1 MSKIF
6 IAALACLCSAGALA
20 AGPSCKEHAD
30 DLKLAGTALTGFM
43 TRCERDAMA
52 SCDTSAVAS
61 RLTGGARVSFAK
73 KCVEV
78 AVGMNRCADL
88 LRDSFRPQL
97 VVRSIAGEDEAAS
110 CHALCGSGSP
120 LSVGCDRPETVG
132 SGDSAQ
138 RRVDL
143 E

>member
-1 MSKIF
+1 MTRIF
-6 IAALACLCSAGALA
+6 AAAIVSLYSAGAFA
-20 AGPSCKEHAD
+20 AGPSCKEQAD
-30 DLKLAGTALTGFM
+30 DLKLAGTTLTGFL

-52 SCDTSAVAS
+52 SCDTSALVS
-61 RLTGGARVSFAK
+61 RLSGAARTSFAK

-78 AVGMNRCADL
+78 MVGMDRCADL

-97 VVRSIAGEDEAAS
+97 VVRSIAGEDETAS

-132 SGDSAQ
+132 GGDGAQ